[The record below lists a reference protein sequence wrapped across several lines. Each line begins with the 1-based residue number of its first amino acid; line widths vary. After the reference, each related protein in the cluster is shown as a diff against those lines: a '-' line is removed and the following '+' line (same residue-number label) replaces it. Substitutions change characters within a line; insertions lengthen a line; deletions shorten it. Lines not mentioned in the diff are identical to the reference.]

1 MVVSLLDIFLI
12 STFVNTKHFVVVRV
26 ELPAA
31 GEVSREI
38 NSDDWSAAAEV
49 LGGFRHNLVKGK

>member
-26 ELPAA
+26 ELLAA

-38 NSDDWSAAAEV
+38 NSDGSAAAEV
-49 LGGFRHNLVKGK
+49 LGGFRDKLMKGR